1 METEQE
7 LIAKGWKKET
17 LCIHLQEYDEK
28 YEPYKFR
35 RLTYELG
42 INFTSDQIGVIQN
55 WINEVNKRFPNIKM
69 VASGTGYYMPADD
82 ERDDNGNN

>member
-28 YEPYKFR
+28 YEPHKFR
-35 RLTYELG
+35 RLTYEFG
-42 INFTSDQIGVIQN
+42 TNFTSGQTDIMRA

-69 VASGTGYYMPADD
+69 SVSGTGYYMPADEELD
-82 ERDDNGNN
+82 NNGNN